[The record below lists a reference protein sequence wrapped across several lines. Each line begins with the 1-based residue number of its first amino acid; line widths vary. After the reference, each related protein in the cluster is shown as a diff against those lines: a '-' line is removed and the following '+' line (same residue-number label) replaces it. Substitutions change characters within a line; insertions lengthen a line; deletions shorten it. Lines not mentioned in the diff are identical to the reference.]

1 MNRKKLLYIIGG
13 VAAAVAIL
21 AMLYC
26 RFASVTRVATLNFP
40 DFTVEKFIRSNDN
53 PFIKINPIGLD
64 EAEKIAK
71 YDIVLV
77 RIHGSSLNGTHL
89 QAIQKAIAKGVP
101 VYATES
107 DNPEIN
113 TLSGRELEYIDA
125 LMANGSIQNYRS
137 LFNYVR
143 KHIDRKALFNEP
155 YAEPV
160 PIPEDYYFHLGD
172 DQFFATYEEYQKFYE
187 ESGRYREG
195 APRVA
200 LLSGNIN
207 MQNSNEEHMAA
218 IINSLEERGLNV
230 YPINSFGMKKLGMI
244 RAVAP
249 DVIINRPHGRL
260 VMGGGE
266 SGTRMLRELNVPI
279 LAPVTVSDLY
289 ENWLTDRQGMASGG
303 MTSMSIVMPELDGAV
318 APYAVAA
325 QFERNGMKLFDAIP
339 VHTEKFCSL
348 VEHYARLHDTPNS
361 EKKVAIYYYKG
372 AGKGAV
378 SAADI
383 EGVQSLYNT
392 LKALRDAGYDV
403 SGLPADA
410 AALERMIHGRR
421 EGGPEIHRGGAHRV
435 RQRRH
440 SAAAAAGRRRG
451 HGKNRARRGGSS
463 RLSLRSLLSL
473 DAQGVRCGRAHPFRD
488 ARQPRIHSR
497 QAGGAVGL
505 RLDRCTRRRH
515 APLLHLHHQ

>member
-155 YAEPV
+155 YAENQDATGREHPV
-160 PIPEDYYFHLGD
+160 WRCFRATSTCRTPTRSTWPPSSIPS
-172 DQFFATYEEYQKFYE
+172 K
-187 ESGRYREG
+187 
-195 APRVA
+195 
-200 LLSGNIN
+200 N
-207 MQNSNEEHMAA
+207 
-218 IINSLEERGLNV
+218 
-230 YPINSFGMKKLGMI
+230 
-244 RAVAP
+244 
-249 DVIINRPHGRL
+249 
-260 VMGGGE
+260 
-266 SGTRMLRELNVPI
+266 
-279 LAPVTVSDLY
+279 
-289 ENWLTDRQGMASGG
+289 
-303 MTSMSIVMPELDGAV
+303 
-318 APYAVAA
+318 
-325 QFERNGMKLFDAIP
+325 
-339 VHTEKFCSL
+339 
-348 VEHYARLHDTPNS
+348 
-361 EKKVAIYYYKG
+361 
-372 AGKGAV
+372 AG
-378 SAADI
+378 
-383 EGVQSLYNT
+383 
-392 LKALRDAGYDV
+392 
-403 SGLPADA
+403 
-410 AALERMIHGRR
+410 
-421 EGGPEIHRGGAHRV
+421 
-435 RQRRH
+435 
-440 SAAAAAGRRRG
+440 
-451 HGKNRARRGGSS
+451 
-463 RLSLRSLLSL
+463 
-473 DAQGVRCGRAHPFRD
+473 
-488 ARQPRIHSR
+488 
-497 QAGGAVGL
+497 
-505 RLDRCTRRRH
+505 
-515 APLLHLHHQ
+515 

>member
-230 YPINSFGMKKLGMI
+230 YPINSFGMK
-244 RAVAP
+244 
-249 DVIINRPHGRL
+249 
-260 VMGGGE
+260 
-266 SGTRMLRELNVPI
+266 S
-279 LAPVTVSDLY
+279 
-289 ENWLTDRQGMASGG
+289 
-303 MTSMSIVMPELDGAV
+303 
-318 APYAVAA
+318 
-325 QFERNGMKLFDAIP
+325 
-339 VHTEKFCSL
+339 
-348 VEHYARLHDTPNS
+348 
-361 EKKVAIYYYKG
+361 
-372 AGKGAV
+372 
-378 SAADI
+378 SA
-383 EGVQSLYNT
+383 
-392 LKALRDAGYDV
+392 
-403 SGLPADA
+403 
-410 AALERMIHGRR
+410 
-421 EGGPEIHRGGAHRV
+421 
-435 RQRRH
+435 
-440 SAAAAAGRRRG
+440 
-451 HGKNRARRGGSS
+451 
-463 RLSLRSLLSL
+463 
-473 DAQGVRCGRAHPFRD
+473 
-488 ARQPRIHSR
+488 
-497 QAGGAVGL
+497 
-505 RLDRCTRRRH
+505 
-515 APLLHLHHQ
+515 